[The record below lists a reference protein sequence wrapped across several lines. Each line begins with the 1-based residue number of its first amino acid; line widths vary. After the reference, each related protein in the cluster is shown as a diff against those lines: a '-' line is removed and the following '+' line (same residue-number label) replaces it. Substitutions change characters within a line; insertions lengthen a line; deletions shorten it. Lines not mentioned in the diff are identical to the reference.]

1 MYTYRIRGGASS
13 LLPSESASTS
23 RLRGVSG
30 DQSLPLSDSS
40 SRSGISSP
48 PSSSDSSHKR
58 VEADVFF
65 VLCVCVCVSEAG

>member
-40 SRSGISSP
+40 SRSGISF
-48 PSSSDSSHKR
+48 KR